1 MLLERQYR
9 PVRYIIRTMIVRCI
23 LTLIVR
29 YILTLIVLVSAKQL
43 QPFVST
49 AVLQSVVKVGE
60 RHATKG
66 AH

>member
-9 PVRYIIRTMIVRCI
+9 PVRYIIRTMIVR
-23 LTLIVR
+23 

-43 QPFVST
+43 QLFVST

>member
-1 MLLERQYR
+1 
-9 PVRYIIRTMIVRCI
+9 MIVRYI

-43 QPFVST
+43 QLFVST